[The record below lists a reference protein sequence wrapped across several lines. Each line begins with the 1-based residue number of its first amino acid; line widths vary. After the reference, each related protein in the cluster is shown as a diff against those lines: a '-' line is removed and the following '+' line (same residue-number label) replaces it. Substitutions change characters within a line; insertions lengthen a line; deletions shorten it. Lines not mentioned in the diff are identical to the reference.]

1 MKWMSVCHQ
10 IKINVNK
17 LVEKVLNNFGYCHK
31 FLACQIPAFSHQE
44 QHSMK
49 VTQKVMATC

>member
-1 MKWMSVCHQ
+1 MKWMRVCHQ

-17 LVEKVLNNFGYCHK
+17 LVESVLNNFGYCHK